1 MKQNAGLT
9 TMKLVLGDIRLD
21 YKENLLLLTKSTL
34 KLVTSNERMQFFC
47 KKRYPLHLTRCRKV
61 ALQNLE
67 VFNLGNAFSI
77 IFKQRGFAKDGNKK
91 CAKRFAEMK
100 K

>member
-1 MKQNAGLT
+1 MKGC
-9 TMKLVLGDIRLD
+9 
-21 YKENLLLLTKSTL
+21 S
-34 KLVTSNERMQFFC
+34 FFAT
-47 KKRYPLHLTRCRKV
+47 KRYPLHLTRCRKV
-61 ALQNLE
+61 VLQNLE

-91 CAKRFAEMK
+91 CAKIFAVMK

>member
-1 MKQNAGLT
+1 MKGCSFLQ
-9 TMKLVLGDIRLD
+9 
-21 YKENLLLLTKSTL
+21 
-34 KLVTSNERMQFFC
+34 
-47 KKRYPLHLTRCRKV
+47 KKRYRLHLTRCRKV

-91 CAKRFAEMK
+91 CAKIFAEMK
-100 K
+100 NKLLYENNIMIIK